1 MFIFN
6 FKQRARL
13 ALLAKSKMAQQSGG
27 LFSSMLPLMAMSGGT
42 DNMLNMM
49 LFHKYIHVY
58 TDKKKL
64 KVFCAHPYL
73 LGYLLY
79 GRLY

>member
-1 MFIFN
+1 MN
-6 FKQRARL
+6 EQRARL

-49 LFHKYIHVY
+49 LLYIIVLLAY
-58 TDKKKL
+58 SKERISFPFSYSPKL
-64 KVFCAHPYL
+64 RDRFIL
-73 LGYLLY
+73 
-79 GRLY
+79 